1 MLISFD
7 LYLCVCVRI
16 GTFTILSIMIG
27 SVTERLAPDSDFL
40 IYNGTNV
47 TEEVDIISRD
57 FYRVQVAAAA
67 TVLGG
72 LIQVINTHTCKHRLM
87 LTHKNVYTVTHNIIL
102 YTEVH
107 LEVSI
112 YCLSLIQSCIFTHSL
127 Y

>member
-1 MLISFD
+1 
-7 LYLCVCVRI
+7 
-16 GTFTILSIMIG
+16 MIG

-87 LTHKNVYTVTHNIIL
+87 LTHKHVYTVTHNIIL